1 MSVLDQCIDII
12 DLTSLGW
19 TQEER
24 YSLVGHSFRVMAK
37 AKNFDEMVVGLMHA
51 LYAASGY
58 TRGLYACDV
67 VGDPEWKTALDLFVP
82 PLKVK
87 RFRTRDS
94 ITDEY
99 LLGLN
104 RPQNQTEEECR
115 DWMHEQTVWSK
126 PYAAYI
132 DRISQNRIARNVMI
146 HKLEDILDVLRNP
159 GKYEYESGLQKYLL
173 PWKTHR
179 VVDVPMRSNSISHM
193 PIPAA
198 DDELLLRNPTD
209 EERENLIDKYDRAL
223 FELEL
228 MEDTY
233 PVLDSYSRRA
243 HRENEAL
250 FHDWFLTWMR
260 KDRILSGDSEKGRI
274 DDEEDPDLPF

>member
-1 MSVLDQCIDII
+1 MSII

-19 TQEER
+19 TREER

-37 AKNFDEMVVGLMHA
+37 AKNFDEMVVGMMHA
-51 LYAASGY
+51 LYAASGS

-67 VGDPEWKTALDLFVP
+67 VGDPEWRTALDLFVP

-94 ITDEY
+94 IPDEY

-104 RPQNQTEEECR
+104 RPQNQSDEECR
-115 DWMHEQTVWSK
+115 EWMHEQTVWSMA
-126 PYAAYI
+126 YADYI
-132 DRISQNRIARNVMI
+132 GKICGNRIARNVMI

-159 GKYEYESGLQKYLL
+159 GKYESESGPQFYLL

-179 VVDVPMRSNSISHM
+179 VVDVHM
-193 PIPAA
+193 GNRTIFHARIPDT
-198 DDELLLRNPTD
+198 DDGLLLRNPTD

-233 PVLDSYSRRA
+233 PVLDSYSKRA
-243 HRENEAL
+243 HRENEAQ
-250 FHDWFLTWMR
+250 FHDWFLTWMQR
-260 KDRILSGDSEKGRI
+260 DEILRSDCEEGRI
-274 DDEEDPDLPF
+274 DDEEDPYLPF

>member
-1 MSVLDQCIDII
+1 MSII

-19 TQEER
+19 THEER

-37 AKNFDEMVVGLMHA
+37 AKNFDEMVVGMIHA

-94 ITDEY
+94 IPDEY

-126 PYAAYI
+126 PYADYI
-132 DRISQNRIARNVMI
+132 RRICGNRIARNVMI
-146 HKLEDILDVLRNP
+146 HKLEDILDVLQNP
-159 GKYEYESGLQKYLL
+159 GKYESESGPQKYFL

-179 VVDVPMRSNSISHM
+179 VVDVSMGSSVIFHTR
-193 PIPAA
+193 IPEA
-198 DDELLLRNPTD
+198 DDALLLRDPTD

-223 FELEL
+223 LELEL

-233 PVLDSYSRRA
+233 PVLDSYSKRA
-243 HRENEAL
+243 HRENEAR
-250 FHDWFLTWMR
+250 FHDWFLTWMHN
-260 KDRILSGDSEKGRI
+260 DRILSGDCI
-274 DDEEDPDLPF
+274 DDEDDPDMPF